1 MLSVLSSAPIKQKVI
16 GGFAFVLIILLAVGG
31 LALKGFS
38 DTSGKVDEVV
48 EQKQPVILAA
58 ERLDSVLN
66 ASVASLG
73 FYMLSRDE
81 QSKQD
86 YDQSLINLKKALDK
100 LKQLP
105 LVQTDQEMNALVGRA
120 QKLIGNYEAF
130 HDRVVELA
138 TNDAKRIAAVD
149 ISSQLVNPLTQEFR
163 QLLAQ
168 MIDSEMQEDAAP
180 ERKQILNDIHELR
193 FAVANLQIALRG
205 VVAFNDEGNYQNA
218 LNFGERTR
226 AFMAKVQE
234 HYDELTFEGQEA
246 IDRMVEIYEPMNE
259 GLEELFAVQK
269 SEKAY
274 MDIYVQRTEITPL
287 VNEISVVLAELVEVS
302 RTKIRQSS
310 QDLASQVENTQ
321 GLVLV
326 LVAVGVILG
335 ALIAAAVS
343 WSILSPLNQVID
355 AMQDIAQ
362 GEGDLTRKLDERG
375 GAELSALARYFN
387 QFVDKI
393 RETVSRTAEAVN
405 HLDHVTGRLSQISE
419 QTVQGADRQYAE
431 TERAATAMTEM
442 ASTSVEVAD
451 NARLAADGATD
462 ADGSAQDGQRV
473 VSQTMDS
480 INQLANE
487 VARAAD
493 VIGSLQQDSLQ
504 IGGILDVIRGIA
516 EQTNLLALNAAIE
529 AARAGEQGRGF
540 AVVADEVRTLAS
552 RTQDSTM
559 EIQAMIERLQKSSE
573 EAAEVMNNGRTL
585 AEETVAQAGQTSHS
599 LATIT
604 SAVNSISEMNA
615 SISTAAEEQSKV
627 AEEINQNI
635 VTISDISQ
643 QTARGSNEIA
653 QATEEMTQLAQ
664 TLKSLV
670 GAFRT

>member
-1 MLSVLSSAPIKQKVI
+1 MLSVLSGASIKQKVI

-86 YDQSLINLKKALDK
+86 YDQSLINLKKALDN

-138 TNDAKRIAAVD
+138 TNDAKRIAAVE
-149 ISSQLVNPLTQEFR
+149 ISSQMVNPLTQEFR

-168 MIDSEMQEDAAP
+168 MIDSEMQEDATP

-226 AFMAKVQE
+226 AFMARVQE

-274 MDIYVQRTEITPL
+274 MDIYFQRTEITPL

-302 RTKIRQSS
+302 RIKIRQSS

-462 ADGSAQDGQRV
+462 ADGSAQDGQGV

-573 EAAEVMNNGRTL
+573 EAVEVMSNGRTL
-585 AEETVAQAGQTSHS
+585 AEETVDQAGQTSHS

>member
-1 MLSVLSSAPIKQKVI
+1 MLSYLSKISIKQKIV
-16 GGFAFVLIILLAVGG
+16 GGFAFVLLTLLAVGG
-31 LALKGFS
+31 LALQSFVK
-38 DTSGKVDEVV
+38 TNANVEAVV
-48 EQKQPVILAA
+48 EKNQPVILAA

-66 ASVASLG
+66 ATVASMG
-73 FYMLSRDE
+73 FYMLGRNEASML
-81 QSKQD
+81 D
-86 YDQSLINLKKALDK
+86 YDANLQELSKAYANLAALD
-100 LKQLP
+100 
-105 LVQTDQEMNALVGRA
+105 LVQEDEEIGSLVKKVGQSIRT
-120 QKLIGNYEAF
+120 YESF
-130 HDRVVELA
+130 HDRVIELA
-138 TNDAKRIAAVD
+138 TNTAMRVPAVQ
-149 ISSQLVNPLTQEFR
+149 ISSADVNPYAQQIR
-163 QLLAQ
+163 QILSQ
-168 MIDSEMQEDAAP
+168 MIDAEMQEDATE
-180 ERKQILNDIHELR
+180 ERREILADIHELR
-193 FAVANLQIALRG
+193 FIITNLQMALRG
-205 VVAFNDEGNYQNA
+205 FIAFSDEGSFQSAMDYGGKGRFTIDK
-218 LNFGERTR
+218 LMDR
-226 AFMAKVQE
+226 
-234 HYDELTFEGQEA
+234 YDDLTFEGQEG
-246 IDRMVEIYEPMNE
+246 IEQLDELYETMGE
-259 GLEELFAVQK
+259 GLQKLFDMHSSDQAF
-269 SEKAY
+269 
-274 MDIYVQRTEITPL
+274 MDIYFQRTEIRP
-287 VNEISVVLAELVEVS
+287 VVGQASQQLAELVGIARDRIEV
-302 RTKIRQSS
+302 
-310 QDLASQVENTQ
+310 ASTELSDQVDAAQ

-326 LVAVGVILG
+326 LVALGVVIGVI
-335 ALIAAAVS
+335 IAVGVS

-362 GEGDLTRKLDERG
+362 GEGDLTRKLNERG
-375 GAELSALARYFN
+375 GTELSALARYFN

-405 HLDHVTGRLSQISE
+405 HLDHVTGRLSHISE

-573 EAAEVMNNGRTL
+573 EAVEVMNNGRSL
-585 AEETVAQAGQTSHS
+585 AEETVDQAGQTSHS

-643 QTARGSNEIA
+643 QTASGSNEIA

>member
-16 GGFAFVLIILLAVGG
+16 GGFAFVLITLLAVGG

>member
-1 MLSVLSSAPIKQKVI
+1 MLSVLSGASIKQKVI

-86 YDQSLINLKKALDK
+86 YDQSLINLKKALDN

-138 TNDAKRIAAVD
+138 TNDAKRIAAVE
-149 ISSQLVNPLTQEFR
+149 ISSQMVNPLTQEFR

-168 MIDSEMQEDAAP
+168 MIDSEMQEDATP

-226 AFMAKVQE
+226 AFMARVQE

-274 MDIYVQRTEITPL
+274 MDIYFQRTEITPL

-302 RTKIRQSS
+302 RIKIRQSS

-573 EAAEVMNNGRTL
+573 EAVEVMSNGRTL
-585 AEETVAQAGQTSHS
+585 AAEISDQAGQTSHS

>member
-1 MLSVLSSAPIKQKVI
+1 MLSLLSRASIKQKVI

-81 QSKQD
+81 QSQQE
-86 YDQSLINLKKALDK
+86 YDQSLTQLKQAFDNLR
-100 LKQLP
+100 QLP
-105 LVQTDQEMNALVGRA
+105 LVQSDQEMKALVGKA
-120 QKLIGNYEAF
+120 QKLIENYNSF
-130 HDRVVELA
+130 RDRVVELA
-138 TNDAKRIAAVD
+138 TNDAKRIAAVE

-168 MIDSEMQEDAAP
+168 MIDAEMQEDATP

-226 AFMAKVQE
+226 TYMARVQE

-259 GLEELFAVQK
+259 GLEELFSVQK

-274 MDIYVQRTEITPL
+274 MDIYFQRTEITPL
-287 VNEISVVLAELVEVS
+287 VNQISVVLAELVEVS

-343 WSILSPLNQVID
+343 WSILTPLNQVID
-355 AMQDIAQ
+355 AMHDIAQ
-362 GEGDLTRKLDERG
+362 GEGDLTRKLDQRG
-375 GAELSALARYFN
+375 GAELSALATNFN
-387 QFVDKI
+387 NFVEKI

-405 HLDHVTGRLSQISE
+405 HLDQVSGRLSEITE

-451 NARLAADGATD
+451 NARLAADGATNAD
-462 ADGSAQDGQRV
+462 ASAQEGQRI

-480 INQLANE
+480 INQLADE
-487 VARAAD
+487 VSRAAD

-573 EAAEVMNNGRTL
+573 EAVEVMGHGRSL
-585 AEETVAQAGQTSHS
+585 AEQTVEEAGQTSHS
-599 LATIT
+599 LGTIT
-604 SAVNSISEMNA
+604 HAVNSISEMNA

-670 GAFRT
+670 GGFRT

>member
-287 VNEISVVLAELVEVS
+287 VNEISIVLAELVEVS

>member
-1 MLSVLSSAPIKQKVI
+1 MLSVLSGASIKQKVI

-31 LALKGFS
+31 LVLKGFS

-86 YDQSLINLKKALDK
+86 YDQSLINLKKALDN

-138 TNDAKRIAAVD
+138 TNDAKRIAAVE
-149 ISSQLVNPLTQEFR
+149 ISSQMVNPLTQEFR

-168 MIDSEMQEDAAP
+168 MIDSEMQEDATP

-226 AFMAKVQE
+226 AFMARVQE

-274 MDIYVQRTEITPL
+274 MDIYFQRTEITPL

-302 RTKIRQSS
+302 RIKIRQSS

-573 EAAEVMNNGRTL
+573 EAVEVMSNGRTL
-585 AEETVAQAGQTSHS
+585 AEETVDQAGQTSHS